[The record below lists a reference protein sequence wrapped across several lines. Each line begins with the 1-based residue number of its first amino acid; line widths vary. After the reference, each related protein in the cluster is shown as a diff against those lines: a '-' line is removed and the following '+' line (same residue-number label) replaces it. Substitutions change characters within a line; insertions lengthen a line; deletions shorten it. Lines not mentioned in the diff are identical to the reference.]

1 MLKLQI
7 TRVSDDLPSD
17 EKILKLIEER
27 LHLIKEK
34 NTDLFNREIKN
45 FESVIYGITEKSHLP
60 FDEVINKSI

>member
-45 FESVIYGITEKSHLP
+45 FESVIYGITGTSHLP